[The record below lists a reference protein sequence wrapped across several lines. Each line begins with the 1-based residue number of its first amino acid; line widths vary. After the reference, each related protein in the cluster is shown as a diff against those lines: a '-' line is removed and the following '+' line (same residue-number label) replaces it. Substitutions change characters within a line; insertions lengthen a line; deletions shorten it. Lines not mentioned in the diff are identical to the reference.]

1 MFTKKP
7 VKNSDKI
14 SVLFETD
21 AFDAAKK
28 VALVGDFNGWQPAK
42 TPMKKR
48 KDGSWSVAVRL
59 DKGNRYEYRFVVD
72 GDDWTPDTSV
82 ALVPNGL
89 GGQNSLVEL

>member
-1 MFTKKP
+1 MFTTKP

-21 AFDAAKK
+21 AYDEANK
-28 VALVGDFNGWQPAK
+28 VTLVGDFNGWEPTR

-59 DKGNRYEYRFVVD
+59 DKGSRYEYRFVVD
-72 GDDWTPDTSV
+72 GSDWAPDPG
-82 ALVPNGL
+82 ADLVPNGY
-89 GGQNSLVEL
+89 GGQNSVVAL